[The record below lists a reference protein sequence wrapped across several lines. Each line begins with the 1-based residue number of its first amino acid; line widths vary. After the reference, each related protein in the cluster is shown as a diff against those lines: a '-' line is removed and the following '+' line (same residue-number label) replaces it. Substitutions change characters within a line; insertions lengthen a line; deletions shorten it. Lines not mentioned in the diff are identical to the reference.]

1 MDALQAIGE
10 PGLREALLY
19 VRSVPHDVT
28 IRELATAQGL
38 HYNVSRRR
46 LERLVSVGLLS
57 TGFRRTTGRSGPGA
71 GRPAKVYRPAPE
83 IAALEFP
90 RRRYPELIG
99 LVVDSAP
106 RRRLGDV
113 GVAYGAALAADGGI
127 EPLSDRRAGLE
138 RMCAAI
144 SGLGFQATLAEVSDD
159 RAEIVTP
166 TCPLRPLVAASP
178 AVAAIDRGL
187 WRSLASAALEDVDVD
202 EVECTTHDCLEP
214 CASCRIVLSLHGR
227 AGGRG

>member
-1 MDALQAIGE
+1 MDALQAIGD

-28 IRELATAQGL
+28 IRELAAAQGL
-38 HYNVSRRR
+38 HYNVARRR
-46 LERLVSVGLLS
+46 LERLAVVGLLS
-57 TGFRRTTGRSGPGA
+57 TGFRRINGRSGPGA

-90 RRRYPELIG
+90 RRRYPELIRL
-99 LVVDSAP
+99 LVDDPSRP
-106 RRRLGDV
+106 RLHDV

-144 SGLGFQATLAEVSDD
+144 SGLGFHATLTQVSADH
-159 RAEIVTP
+159 AEIVTP
-166 TCPLRPLVAASP
+166 TCPLRPLVSASQ
-178 AVAAIDRGL
+178 AVAEIDRGL
-187 WRSLASAALEDVDVD
+187 WRSLAAAALEDVDVD
-202 EVECTTHDCLEP
+202 EVACTTHDCLEP

-227 AGGRG
+227 AG